1 MLGNIFKNY
10 IYPVAVMSGSIIG
23 VGFLALPYI
32 TLQVGIVTML
42 FYFVIL
48 TTLIVYLHVMFA
60 KISLKTPD
68 FKRFPGFV
76 RYYFGAVPEKMTLIL
91 TIFGSFGILLVY
103 LLVGGQFLT
112 AIFSPVFGLSES
124 NYIIIFATVLSLVLY
139 FGIRAIS
146 QIEFWALLTLS
157 VLFSIIFIKT
167 SGHIQAENLFLF
179 PQPGANLFL
188 PYGAIL
194 FALWGTGLIPEIEEM
209 LRPRKKLFK
218 NIIIVATLIPALI
231 YLAFIFLVLGV
242 TGSAT
247 SESALAGLKAFF
259 NNGVMTIVL
268 AMGVVAIFMAF
279 VSQGLILKKTLMYD
293 MKINKTLA
301 WLLTCA
307 VPLLLFFLGFNS
319 FIPLISFIGGVFLG
333 INGIFIL
340 LMYKKI
346 GGKKIIIYPLST
358 FFLLGI
364 AYEIFYFL

>member
-124 NYIIIFATVLSLVLY
+124 NYIII
-139 FGIRAIS
+139 
-146 QIEFWALLTLS
+146 
-157 VLFSIIFIKT
+157 
-167 SGHIQAENLFLF
+167 
-179 PQPGANLFL
+179 
-188 PYGAIL
+188 
-194 FALWGTGLIPEIEEM
+194 
-209 LRPRKKLFK
+209 
-218 NIIIVATLIPALI
+218 
-231 YLAFIFLVLGV
+231 
-242 TGSAT
+242 
-247 SESALAGLKAFF
+247 
-259 NNGVMTIVL
+259 
-268 AMGVVAIFMAF
+268 
-279 VSQGLILKKTLMYD
+279 
-293 MKINKTLA
+293 
-301 WLLTCA
+301 
-307 VPLLLFFLGFNS
+307 
-319 FIPLISFIGGVFLG
+319 
-333 INGIFIL
+333 
-340 LMYKKI
+340 
-346 GGKKIIIYPLST
+346 
-358 FFLLGI
+358 
-364 AYEIFYFL
+364 